1 MTSKRKLAANRQN
14 ARSSSGP
21 RTKAGKS
28 RSAQNAFRH
37 GLSISTYTDPAY
49 MAAIEPVVR
58 EITGA
63 NASFELRELALM
75 IVAAQIDLIRSRQ
88 ARHQTI
94 LNFMNPPVID
104 NEEGFDAIDIEL
116 NAANREAA
124 TNIGPRLEALDR
136 YERRALS
143 RRKVAIRKFDDVR
156 RTPCR

>member
-1 MTSKRKLAANRQN
+1 
-14 ARSSSGP
+14 
-21 RTKAGKS
+21 
-28 RSAQNAFRH
+28 
-37 GLSISTYTDPAY
+37 
-49 MAAIEPVVR
+49 
-58 EITGA
+58 
-63 NASFELRELALM
+63 M